1 MQLFNSRLLR
11 ERMQRFSFPAGGE
24 FKKKINVIAKW
35 QKSLRDSDLS
45 KTKEISIQGLF
56 LSKFFGEV
64 LGYTTQADGKKEWN
78 LTQHPGNDIDARIP
92 DGSLGFYSS
101 DKSATKAVIEL
112 KDAMTSLDRR
122 QSARRENFTPIEQ
135 SYLYATKYDGCNWI
149 IVSNI
154 REIRLYN
161 KSKTQSYY
169 ESFNVLQLEE
179 DEQFKRFYFLM
190 SKDNLLGDGA
200 LSPLDELL
208 QASEAQEKS
217 ISGDFYSAY
226 RELRL
231 KLFKHLRENN
241 VGYDSSILLEKAQ
254 KLLDRVVFILFC
266 EDKGLL
272 PREILKRAFERG
284 VSSFLDSDQ
293 RVWLEM
299 KGLFKAID
307 RGNDKVSPPING
319 YDGGLFAYDGLLD
332 SLRIGDAIWKE
343 IVELAGYDFESDLNV
358 NILGHIFE
366 QSISDLEQLRSEFDG
381 LELHTSRANRKK
393 QGIFYTPENITHY
406 IVENT
411 LGRYLEE
418 HPDRLPVIRILD
430 PACGSGA
437 FLNQAHTYLQ
447 KAWKSAYEQGEIK
460 SKDARYG
467 TLFDYNP
474 AENDR
479 TILLNN
485 LYGVDLNE
493 ESVEIT
499 KLSLWL
505 KTARSDEPLEN
516 LDRNVRCGDS
526 LVQSREIAGE
536 KAFEYRKEFGKVFEE
551 GGFDIVIG
559 NPPYVRQELLSPE
572 LKEYCSLN
580 FETYS
585 GVADL
590 YVYFIEKGLALLR
603 EGGYLSFI
611 VSNKFLR
618 ANYGKKLTGY
628 IQKNYT
634 LVELMDFGDLQV
646 FEDATTY
653 PCIITIKKTIPE
665 GPMTFKYLRLETLEV
680 ADLRAEL
687 EEKGYEVTITPDS
700 GGWSLEN
707 RRSRNLLER
716 IKELGVPLGEYVGE
730 NAFYGIKTGLS
741 EAFVIDGQKR
751 KELIEKDSK
760 SAEIIKPHITGREVR
775 RYSIDWEGKYLI
787 FSRRGIDITRYQAIN
802 EYLEYYRERLEPKK
816 ENSQK
821 IGRKPGNY
829 AWYEIQDSV
838 EYYEAFERPKIS
850 YQKFQVSPAFAIDA
864 RGEFLTNDAV
874 WNIGMEDYVLLATL
888 NSILGWYLISRHC
901 TEIQNGYQL
910 IWTYLKNVTVVVPDS
925 PTGKS
930 IEAKTKELID
940 LKSDLSGRLSSCME
954 LISTEYGLKKT
965 GKNLQQFYRL
975 GWNQFVWELEKQKA
989 RLTLGQKEELNG
1001 WFRKKREELNELEE
1015 KIELLDREINLAI
1028 YELYRLNREDIDLV
1042 ESSVK
1047 QH

>member
-1 MQLFNSRLLR
+1 
-11 ERMQRFSFPAGGE
+11 
-24 FKKKINVIAKW
+24 
-35 QKSLRDSDLS
+35 
-45 KTKEISIQGLF
+45 
-56 LSKFFGEV
+56 
-64 LGYTTQADGKKEWN
+64 
-78 LTQHPGNDIDARIP
+78 
-92 DGSLGFYSS
+92 
-101 DKSATKAVIEL
+101 
-112 KDAMTSLDRR
+112 
-122 QSARRENFTPIEQ
+122 
-135 SYLYATKYDGCNWI
+135 
-149 IVSNI
+149 
-154 REIRLYN
+154 
-161 KSKTQSYY
+161 
-169 ESFNVLQLEE
+169 
-179 DEQFKRFYFLM
+179 
-190 SKDNLLGDGA
+190 
-200 LSPLDELL
+200 
-208 QASEAQEKS
+208 
-217 ISGDFYSAY
+217 
-226 RELRL
+226 
-231 KLFKHLRENN
+231 
-241 VGYDSSILLEKAQ
+241 
-254 KLLDRVVFILFC
+254 
-266 EDKGLL
+266 
-272 PREILKRAFERG
+272 
-284 VSSFLDSDQ
+284 
-293 RVWLEM
+293 
-299 KGLFKAID
+299 
-307 RGNDKVSPPING
+307 
-319 YDGGLFAYDGLLD
+319 
-332 SLRIGDAIWKE
+332 
-343 IVELAGYDFESDLNV
+343 
-358 NILGHIFE
+358 
-366 QSISDLEQLRSEFDG
+366 
-381 LELHTSRANRKK
+381 
-393 QGIFYTPENITHY
+393 
-406 IVENT
+406 VENT

-499 KLSLWL
+499 KLLLWL

-730 NAFYGIKTGLS
+730 KIYRGIVTGLN

-787 FSRRGIDITRYQAIN
+787 KAKDSLDIFQDYPAVFEHLIQYRKK
-802 EYLEYYRERLEPKK
+802 LEKRWDKGAY
-816 ENSQK
+816 
-821 IGRKPGNY
+821 
-829 AWYEIQDSV
+829 WYNLRPCS
-838 EYYEAFERPKIS
+838 YYEAFERPKIS

-888 NSILGWYLISRHC
+888 NSNLGWYLISRHC

-910 IWTYLKNVTVVVPDS
+910 IWTYLKNFTVVVPDS

-930 IEAKTKELID
+930 MEAKTKELID

-965 GKNLQQFYRL
+965 GKNLQQFYRM

>member
-1 MQLFNSRLLR
+1 M
-11 ERMQRFSFPAGGE
+11 
-24 FKKKINVIAKW
+24 
-35 QKSLRDSDLS
+35 
-45 KTKEISIQGLF
+45 
-56 LSKFFGEV
+56 
-64 LGYTTQADGKKEWN
+64 
-78 LTQHPGNDIDARIP
+78 
-92 DGSLGFYSS
+92 
-101 DKSATKAVIEL
+101 
-112 KDAMTSLDRR
+112 
-122 QSARRENFTPIEQ
+122 
-135 SYLYATKYDGCNWI
+135 
-149 IVSNI
+149 
-154 REIRLYN
+154 
-161 KSKTQSYY
+161 
-169 ESFNVLQLEE
+169 
-179 DEQFKRFYFLM
+179 
-190 SKDNLLGDGA
+190 
-200 LSPLDELL
+200 
-208 QASEAQEKS
+208 
-217 ISGDFYSAY
+217 
-226 RELRL
+226 
-231 KLFKHLRENN
+231 
-241 VGYDSSILLEKAQ
+241 
-254 KLLDRVVFILFC
+254 
-266 EDKGLL
+266 
-272 PREILKRAFERG
+272 
-284 VSSFLDSDQ
+284 
-293 RVWLEM
+293 
-299 KGLFKAID
+299 
-307 RGNDKVSPPING
+307 
-319 YDGGLFAYDGLLD
+319 
-332 SLRIGDAIWKE
+332 
-343 IVELAGYDFESDLNV
+343 
-358 NILGHIFE
+358 
-366 QSISDLEQLRSEFDG
+366 
-381 LELHTSRANRKK
+381 
-393 QGIFYTPENITHY
+393 
-406 IVENT
+406 ENT
-411 LGRYLEE
+411 LGKYLKNT
-418 HPDRLPVIRILD
+418 DRLPVIRILD

-460 SKDARYG
+460 ARMPG
-467 TLFDYNP
+467 MELFDYNP

-707 RRSRNLLER
+707 RRSINLLER

-730 NAFYGIKTGLS
+730 KIYRGIVTGLN

-816 ENSQK
+816 ENS
-821 IGRKPGNY
+821 
-829 AWYEIQDSV
+829 
-838 EYYEAFERPKIS
+838 
-850 YQKFQVSPAFAIDA
+850 
-864 RGEFLTNDAV
+864 
-874 WNIGMEDYVLLATL
+874 ED
-888 NSILGWYLISRHC
+888 R
-901 TEIQNGYQL
+901 
-910 IWTYLKNVTVVVPDS
+910 
-925 PTGKS
+925 
-930 IEAKTKELID
+930 
-940 LKSDLSGRLSSCME
+940 
-954 LISTEYGLKKT
+954 
-965 GKNLQQFYRL
+965 
-975 GWNQFVWELEKQKA
+975 
-989 RLTLGQKEELNG
+989 
-1001 WFRKKREELNELEE
+1001 
-1015 KIELLDREINLAI
+1015 
-1028 YELYRLNREDIDLV
+1028 
-1042 ESSVK
+1042 
-1047 QH
+1047 